1 MQEATVRLS
10 LALAVSLSVPPCA
23 VPCTA
28 QAAPPIEWRLNAD
41 ADGNGVADGWTTTNA
56 SGHGTFRL
64 AAAGQQVAGARADDR
79 LERTASALDP
89 EAVYLI
95 TAAVTVT
102 RGGLLWGADGF
113 PRKYVAAYSRPVESR
128 TTCRGRDSLTIAFSG
143 LEAGSDY
150 TVAGVRLEKVEK
162 SPLPLE
168 ADTGRFLVPRPR
180 MVRYQ
185 PGETS
190 GCVLAADTP
199 VLLAGLQESEVNLEL
214 VRGDLGFRGA
224 AKVVA
229 AGEPGGFPALVVGT
243 LPGLLARATA
253 LPTALAAAVRDCP
266 AQLPEEGCYLAVV
279 PEGVVVVAGS
289 AAGAQHGLQTLR
301 QLCVRT
307 GEGRVRV
314 PKLTIEDAP
323 AMPFRGT
330 YQGGVTTNPDRMA
343 RANYYARLKLNAVV
357 MEDALLYHLR
367 EGDNL
372 DRVREY
378 FAYLRSLHLEPIPLV
393 QSFGWGMYLLAID
406 PQCVEGRWVRDRPMR
421 FASRAQVAPE
431 ARESVPDDG
440 LEHLVSLDALTPLGA
455 VLRNASFEQVAESR
469 AEAWE
474 ADRWAEAEGA
484 AVVTTHPLAGRRC
497 LRLSRQTRGQMRA
510 WQDFEVPP
518 NRALQFV
525 ANLKLDN
532 ITGHGAYAELYRLD
546 EQGELVGNPAAMAG
560 WIAGTSDW
568 APLKL
573 NLDTGD
579 CRRYRLYLRI
589 QDGTG
594 TAWFDNLRVT
604 YGGVQLRNLVHA
616 DQSLRVTDVDA
627 ALLEVG
633 RDYEVRPGE
642 TRFPFTDEAA
652 PWHLVRLP
660 QGRIPAGGEVRLSYE
675 YAPAGS
681 VTYCP
686 SNPRTQEIMRETL
699 GTVIRELG
707 VRRIHIGHDE
717 PRWLNTCRL
726 CRERKLTNAQ
736 LFADELTRMHEFA
749 RAADPEVRVM
759 MWADALNPFH
769 NAPAQELEP
778 ANDTAPKDLIQCTW
792 FYDARDDAVEARSL
806 EYFAARGYE
815 TTGSPWYDLEN
826 NWDWARECARSRE
839 ATGKCLGLLYTS
851 WTDNPNENPWAELP
865 VAAAFAWNPD
875 DPPALEMLPWSPAE
889 HNRAWG
895 VLP

>member
-1 MQEATVRLS
+1 MIRLS
-10 LALAVSLSVPPCA
+10 LAFAASLSVLSGWAPWA
-23 VPCTA
+23 G

-41 ADGNGVADGWTTTNA
+41 ADGNGVADGWTTTNV
-56 SGHGTFRL
+56 SGQ
-64 AAAGQQVAGARADDR
+64 AAFHLGGGGQQVAGACADDR
-79 LERTASALDP
+79 LERTAGALDR
-89 EAVYLI
+89 EAVYLL

-128 TTCRGRDSLTIAFSG
+128 TTCRGCDSLTIAFSG
-143 LEAGSDY
+143 LEAGSDF

-180 MVRYQ
+180 TVRYQ
-185 PGETS
+185 PGETA
-190 GCVLAADTP
+190 GCELAADTP
-199 VLLAGLQESEVNLEL
+199 VLLAGLQESDVSLEV
-214 VRGDLGFRGA
+214 VREDLGFRGA

-229 AGEPGGFPALVVGT
+229 DGERGGVPALVVGT
-243 LPGLLARATA
+243 VPGLQARAKA
-253 LPTALAAAVRDCP
+253 LPAALAAAALGCP

-279 PEGVVVVAGS
+279 PEGVVVVGGS

-307 GEGRVRV
+307 DAGRVRV

-330 YQGGVTTNPDRMA
+330 YQGGVTANPDRLA
-343 RANYYARLKLNAVV
+343 RAKYYARLKLNAVV

-372 DRVREY
+372 QRVREY

-406 PQCVEGRWVRDRPMR
+406 PQCVEGRWISDRPMR
-421 FASRAQVAPE
+421 FATRAQVAPE

-440 LEHLVSLDALTPLGA
+440 REYLVSLDALTQLGA
-455 VLRNASFEQVAESR
+455 VLRNASFEQMAESR
-469 AEAWE
+469 AEAWQ
-474 ADRWAEAEGA
+474 AARWAEAEGA
-484 AVVTTHPLAGRRC
+484 AVVATHSLAGRRC

-518 NRALQFV
+518 DRALQFV

-532 ITGHGAYAELYRLD
+532 ITGQGAYAELYRLD
-546 EQGELVGNPAAMAG
+546 EQGELVGTPAARSK
-560 WIAGTSDW
+560 WIAGTRDW
-568 APLKL
+568 APLRL

-594 TAWFDNLRVT
+594 TAWFDDLRVT
-604 YGGVQLRNLVHA
+604 HGGTQLRNLVHT
-616 DQSLRVTDVDA
+616 DQSLRVTDVDGA
-627 ALLEVG
+627 PLEAG
-633 RDYEVRPGE
+633 RDYELRPGE

-652 PWHLVRLP
+652 PWRLVRLS
-660 QGRIPAGGEVRLSYE
+660 QGRIPAGGDVRLSYE
-675 YAPAGS
+675 YAPVGS

-686 SNPRTQEIMRETL
+686 SNPRTQEIMREAL

-707 VRRIHIGHDE
+707 VKRVHIGHDE

-736 LFADELTRMHEFA
+736 LFADEITRMHGFA
-749 RAADPEVRVM
+749 RASDPQVRVM

-792 FYDARDDAVEARSL
+792 FYDARDDIVEARSL

-815 TTGSPWYDLEN
+815 TTGSPWYNLEN
-826 NWDWARECARSRE
+826 NWDWAQECARSRE
-839 ATGKCLGLLYTS
+839 ATGKCLGMMYTS
-851 WTDNPNENPWAELP
+851 WTDNPNEDPWAGLP
-865 VAAAFAWNPD
+865 VSAAFAWNPD

-889 HNRAWG
+889 HHRAWG
-895 VLP
+895 VLPQR